1 MTKYV
6 VIIIYIILIRHGPD
20 KVVMVVDVMVE
31 SYEVESYV
39 EKHKSDTISQVQD
52 VIQDE
57 IQDIILIYDERK
69 LQLLLRSGIE
79 YNPGPDSDDDWTPK
93 KIKPLPV
100 PRVKQK
106 SKISSDNERQAR
118 SQDKQKQGISCKDQD
133 PYFVC
138 ECGKR
143 LVK

>member
-1 MTKYV
+1 M
-6 VIIIYIILIRHGPD
+6 I
-20 KVVMVVDVMVE
+20 VVDVMVE
-31 SYEVESYV
+31 SYNVESNV
-39 EKHKSDTISQVQD
+39 ENPKSDTLSTVLD
-52 VIQDE
+52 V
-57 IQDIILIYDERK
+57 ILIYDKRK

-79 YNPGPDSDDDWTPK
+79 YNPGPNSDDDWTPK

-106 SKISSDNERQAR
+106 STPDSDIERKSRPQG
-118 SQDKQKQGISCKDQD
+118 KQIQGTSCLDQGSED
-133 PYFVC
+133 FVC